1 MGYVIKHG
9 NEPNAQ
15 AKRCETATACLEVLR
30 ILQAVQEAN
39 IKITDRT
46 GTEITVTDLEKLSDK
61 ENI

>member
-9 NEPNAQ
+9 TKKKAQ

-30 ILQAVQEAN
+30 TLEAMQEPN
-39 IKITDRT
+39 ITITDRT
-46 GTEITVTDLEKLSDK
+46 GTEITVTDLEKLRDK